1 MKKIAGILSGL
12 LLAASVFSQEL
23 IRNPAAPLHP
33 DSGRVLKLEL
43 VFEISDSSGDFFF
56 KYPNQLRL
64 DDQKCLYILDN
75 DELLQFS
82 PQGKFVRN
90 LYKKGQGPGEI
101 GTSSSMVSFIT
112 SLNEVFVYDGVG
124 KIIHFDGSGA
134 LAGEVKQTAGRLF
147 RLYGMGKTGFFMQG
161 QTNAPR
167 SGGAAFKEIKTQA
180 FLVSLDGTTKENILE
195 FSSRI
200 FEGPGFGMDWD
211 SYKQVFNPRDGSL
224 YVSQTCEYRVVKAD
238 LYKKQIVTS
247 FTRNYPRVKFSLPD
261 FMKDF
266 YKKHNPPMKDFEN
279 DISEMFLC
287 GDDLWVKTSTTE
299 KDKGA
304 LFDVFD
310 QRGRF
315 LDSFYLN
322 KDYQLALAD
331 GKFIYVTTHDREGNI
346 LIRKYEIL
354 NGAGI

>member
-1 MKKIAGILSGL
+1 
-12 LLAASVFSQEL
+12 
-23 IRNPAAPLHP
+23 
-33 DSGRVLKLEL
+33 
-43 VFEISDSSGDFFF
+43 
-56 KYPNQLRL
+56 
-64 DDQKCLYILDN
+64 
-75 DELLQFS
+75 
-82 PQGKFVRN
+82 
-90 LYKKGQGPGEI
+90 
-101 GTSSSMVSFIT
+101 
-112 SLNEVFVYDGVG
+112 
-124 KIIHFDGSGA
+124 
-134 LAGEVKQTAGRLF
+134 
-147 RLYGMGKTGFFMQG
+147 
-161 QTNAPR
+161 
-167 SGGAAFKEIKTQA
+167 
-180 FLVSLDGTTKENILE
+180 
-195 FSSRI
+195 
-200 FEGPGFGMDWD
+200 MDWD

-247 FTRNYPRVKFSLPD
+247 FTRNYPRVKFSLAD